1 MVAAA
6 AAATIT
12 ATASAAAVSV
22 IMIFRPIHRH
32 RTFSL
37 PHFTSSLV
45 RGVRLL
51 SLLRKYFVINLL

>member
-12 ATASAAAVSV
+12 ATASAAVSV
-22 IMIFRPIHRH
+22 IMIVRPIHRH